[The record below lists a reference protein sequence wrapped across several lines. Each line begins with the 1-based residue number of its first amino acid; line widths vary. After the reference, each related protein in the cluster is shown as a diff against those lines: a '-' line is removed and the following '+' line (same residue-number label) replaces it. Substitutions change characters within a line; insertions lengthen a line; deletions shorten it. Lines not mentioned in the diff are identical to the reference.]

1 MPTVDEL
8 IENGYIVKKACI
20 KDGYGGKYISGEDY
34 QKWLMIC
41 TRYLQHLYPNDPQT
55 EYFTKV
61 AERANGNDDKNFDIL
76 ISILNAIKELP
87 VINSTESIDD
97 VFDKIFTNFHRCTR
111 SILNRHGDRETIEIK
126 DEDDVQDLLEGI
138 LRIFVDDIR
147 PEDYVPS
154 YAGGNSRTDF
164 YLPKYDMYI
173 ETKMT
178 RTGLKDKEVG
188 EELIIDVARYKEKCK
203 KLIFFIYDKESFLKN
218 PYGLIHDLENLSN
231 DNLDV
236 KVYISPL

>member
-111 SILNRHGDRETIEIK
+111 SILNRHGYRETIEIK
-126 DEDDVQDLLEGI
+126 D
-138 LRIFVDDIR
+138 
-147 PEDYVPS
+147 
-154 YAGGNSRTDF
+154 
-164 YLPKYDMYI
+164 
-173 ETKMT
+173 
-178 RTGLKDKEVG
+178 
-188 EELIIDVARYKEKCK
+188 
-203 KLIFFIYDKESFLKN
+203 
-218 PYGLIHDLENLSN
+218 
-231 DNLDV
+231 
-236 KVYISPL
+236 

>member
-1 MPTVDEL
+1 MAYCVN
-8 IENGYIVKKACI
+8 ENEREEEDSAYSRWIDWEWLYSKKACI

-97 VFDKIFTNFHRCTR
+97 VLIKYLQIFT
-111 SILNRHGDRETIEIK
+111 
-126 DEDDVQDLLEGI
+126 DVL
-138 LRIFVDDIR
+138 V
-147 PEDYVPS
+147 
-154 YAGGNSRTDF
+154 
-164 YLPKYDMYI
+164 
-173 ETKMT
+173 
-178 RTGLKDKEVG
+178 
-188 EELIIDVARYKEKCK
+188 RY
-203 KLIFFIYDKESFLKN
+203 
-218 PYGLIHDLENLSN
+218 
-231 DNLDV
+231 
-236 KVYISPL
+236 